1 MIHRKPAAA
10 TLALASLLGLTACG
24 GDNSNSSAPALSV
37 GEGQT
42 SIAATGTAP
51 ADKDTLVIVNGA
63 EASTL
68 DPQKSQD
75 TVSSAIIRQMFEGLV
90 STDAEGKT
98 VPGLAEKWETQDN
111 KVWTFTLRDAKWS
124 NGDPITAHDAVY
136 ALRRLVDPNTGAYY
150 ASYLADAKVVNAE
163 AVTTGK
169 APLTQLGVVALDDKT
184 LQITLTEAVPYFIDM
199 LALPVAFPVHQKT
212 VETHGDKWLSPEN
225 IVVSGAYK
233 LEQTVVGSHTTLV
246 KNPQY
251 YDAAKATIE
260 KVQFLPVPAEGGL
273 NRYRAGEVD
282 VSLVPGDQIQKVQSE
297 SGSELQV
304 SPRLCTYYLEPNIAA
319 APLNDP
325 RVREALSMAIVRETF
340 PSILKR
346 GEEPAYQ
353 LTPLSIQGM
362 QEAAPAWKSMDQ
374 EARNQKAKELLAEA
388 GYTADKP
395 LQFEF
400 LYSTSETGKKL
411 SSAINAM
418 WTQNL
423 GGAVKASQIN
433 QEWKSF
439 LDTKNQGSFSLA
451 MSGWCAD
458 YNEPSS
464 FLNLLKTGNSN
475 NTGKYSNPAYDNLLA
490 STLSAE
496 ATDETRASAYKDLE
510 LLISEDTA
518 VIPLYTAV
526 GVRLVKPYIGGFSTK
541 DPLDGYLVKNL
552 TINK

>member
-1 MIHRKPAAA
+1 MIHRKPAAV

-24 GDNSNSSAPALSV
+24 GDNSNSSAPVLTV

-63 EASTL
+63 EASSL

-75 TVSSAIIRQMFEGLV
+75 TVSSAIIRQMFDGLV

-111 KVWTFTLRDAKWS
+111 KVWTLTLRDAKWS

-163 AVTTGK
+163 AVATGK
-169 APLTQLGVVALDDKT
+169 APLTQLGVVALNDKT

-199 LALPVAFPVHQKT
+199 LALPVTFPVHQKT
-212 VETHGDKWLSPEN
+212 VETHGDKWLIPEN

-251 YDAAKATIE
+251 YDAAKTTIE

-325 RVREALSMAIVRETF
+325 RVRKALSMVIVRETF
-340 PSILKR
+340 PLILKR

-362 QEAAPAWKSMDQ
+362 QEVAPAWKSMDQ

-439 LDTKNQGSFSLA
+439 LDTKNQGAFSLA

-496 ATDETRASAYKDLE
+496 ATDEARAGAYKDLE

-518 VIPLYTAV
+518 VIPLYAAV

-541 DPLDGYLVKNL
+541 DPLDGYLVKDL

>member
-1 MIHRKPAAA
+1 
-10 TLALASLLGLTACG
+10 
-24 GDNSNSSAPALSV
+24 
-37 GEGQT
+37 
-42 SIAATGTAP
+42 
-51 ADKDTLVIVNGA
+51 
-63 EASTL
+63 
-68 DPQKSQD
+68 
-75 TVSSAIIRQMFEGLV
+75 
-90 STDAEGKT
+90 
-98 VPGLAEKWETQDN
+98 
-111 KVWTFTLRDAKWS
+111 
-124 NGDPITAHDAVY
+124 
-136 ALRRLVDPNTGAYY
+136 
-150 ASYLADAKVVNAE
+150 
-163 AVTTGK
+163 
-169 APLTQLGVVALDDKT
+169 
-184 LQITLTEAVPYFIDM
+184 
-199 LALPVAFPVHQKT
+199 
-212 VETHGDKWLSPEN
+212 
-225 IVVSGAYK
+225 
-233 LEQTVVGSHTTLV
+233 
-246 KNPQY
+246 
-251 YDAAKATIE
+251 
-260 KVQFLPVPAEGGL
+260 
-273 NRYRAGEVD
+273 
-282 VSLVPGDQIQKVQSE
+282 
-297 SGSELQV
+297 
-304 SPRLCTYYLEPNIAA
+304 
-319 APLNDP
+319 
-325 RVREALSMAIVRETF
+325 MAIVRETF
-340 PSILKR
+340 PLILKR

-353 LTPLSIQGM
+353 LTPLAIQGM

-496 ATDETRASAYKDLE
+496 ATDETRAGAYKDLE

>member
-10 TLALASLLGLTACG
+10 TLALASLLGLTACS
-24 GDNSNSSAPALSV
+24 GDNSNSSAPALTV

-63 EASTL
+63 EASSL

-163 AVTTGK
+163 AVATGK

-184 LQITLTEAVPYFIDM
+184 LQITLTEALPYFIDM
-199 LALPVAFPVHQKT
+199 LALPVTFPVHQKT

-325 RVREALSMAIVRETF
+325 RVRKALSMAIVRETF
-340 PSILKR
+340 PLILKR